1 MTLGQSLTKKIRG
14 LKSLQRSLPVLV
26 GETAKNFFQ
35 DSFRNQGFTD
45 SGLKKWKKRK
55 GNTDPGRGVL
65 IGKANGSNT
74 LRNSIRV
81 KTATMKKILIT
92 SDLKYSAVHNYGLKT
107 GRGKGFTMPKRQFMG
122 KSKKLDG
129 IIVKLIKN
137 KVNEIMK
144 P

>member
-1 MTLGQSLTKKIRG
+1 MTLGQSINKKIKG
-14 LKSLQRSLPVLV
+14 LKSLQRSLPILV
-26 GETAKNFFQ
+26 ANEAKNFFQ

-65 IGKANGSNT
+65 IGKGSGT

-107 GRGKGFTMPKRQFMG
+107 GRGKGFTMTKRQFMG

-129 IIVKLIKN
+129 ITVKLIKN

>member
-1 MTLGQSLTKKIRG
+1 MTLGESLSKKIKG
-14 LKSLQRSLPVLV
+14 LKSLQKSLPVLV
-26 GETAKNFFQ
+26 GNEAKNFFQ

-65 IGKANGSNT
+65 IGKGTGT

-107 GRGKGFTMPKRQFMG
+107 GRGKGFTMTKRQFMG

>member
-65 IGKANGSNT
+65 IGKGSGT

-129 IIVKLIKN
+129 ITVKLIKKEIN
-137 KVNEIMK
+137 KVLQ

>member
-1 MTLGQSLTKKIRG
+1 MTLGQSINKKIKG

-26 GETAKNFFQ
+26 GNEAKNFFQ

-92 SDLKYSAVHNYGLKT
+92 SDLKYSAVHNYGLKA
-107 GRGKGFTMPKRQFMG
+107 GRGRGFKMPKRKFMA
-122 KSKKLDG
+122 KSKKLNKQNID
-129 IIVKLIKN
+129 IIKSELTKIFKA
-137 KVNEIMK
+137 
-144 P
+144 

>member
-14 LKSLQRSLPVLV
+14 LKSLQRSLPVIV
-26 GETAKNFFQ
+26 AETAKNFFQ

-65 IGKANGSNT
+65 IGKGSGT

>member
-65 IGKANGSNT
+65 IGKGTGT

-107 GRGKGFTMPKRQFMG
+107 GRGKGFTMTKRQFMG

>member
-1 MTLGQSLTKKIRG
+1 MTLGESLTKKIRG

-26 GETAKNFFQ
+26 ANEAKNFFQ

-65 IGKANGSNT
+65 IGKGTGT

-107 GRGKGFTMPKRQFMG
+107 GRGKGFTMTKRQFMG

-129 IIVKLIKN
+129 IIVKLIKK